1 MAQLSDYQPSKSH
14 SSGSDRSESDPV
26 FSDPFEVFTRI
37 GLLKTQE
44 NDPRYVNIK
53 KQLAA
58 AMQSA
63 GVDDASVVAIHRNLF
78 SGSTRHATWQAHR
91 IVEKAVAEKCG
102 GNANV
107 GWGWYGGS
115 RDLICR
121 TVLHGFFC
129 SRSDPGPYGI
139 GVHLFSNNHSF
150 DCARSSDPDENGRR
164 HILICRVIL
173 GKIELV
179 PFGSKQFSPSS
190 REFDSGVDS
199 LVNPKRFII
208 WSSDMNSH
216 ILPLFVVSFRAPAN
230 LRGKKLRTNFVCCIV
245 SDIPRSIQPSA
256 AAAVRQPPPTAV
268 RQPARRSATLNITN
282 IMNALAEVL
291 PAPSMVLLNK
301 SATDFR
307 AKRIT
312 SAQLIR
318 RMGTL
323 AGKELLASVVKSC
336 KRSESNPI
344 HQRDDTNNGS

>member
-1 MAQLSDYQPSKSH
+1 
-14 SSGSDRSESDPV
+14 
-26 FSDPFEVFTRI
+26 
-37 GLLKTQE
+37 
-44 NDPRYVNIK
+44 
-53 KQLAA
+53 
-58 AMQSA
+58 MQSA
-63 GVDDASVVAIHRNLF
+63 GVLDASVVAVHRYLF
-78 SGSTRHATWQAHR
+78 SGWTRHATWQAHR
-91 IVEKAVAEKCG
+91 IIEKVVAEKCG

-129 SRSDPGPYGI
+129 SRSDHPGPYGI
-139 GVHLFSNNHSF
+139 GVHLFSSNHSF
-150 DCARSSDPDENGRR
+150 DCARSSDPDENGLR

-173 GKIELV
+173 GKRELV
-179 PFGSKQFSPSS
+179 PFGSKQSSPSS

-230 LRGKKLRTNFVCCIV
+230 LRGKKLRKLN
-245 SDIPRSIQPSA
+245 IPRSIQPSA
-256 AAAVRQPPPTAV
+256 AAAAAV
-268 RQPARRSATLNITN
+268 RQPARRSATLNVTN

-312 SAQLIR
+312 RAQLIR

>member
-1 MAQLSDYQPSKSH
+1 MAQLSIIFDDDEKSH
-14 SSGSDRSESDPV
+14 SSGSDRSESDSV

-37 GLLKTQE
+37 GLLKAQE

-63 GVDDASVVAIHRNLF
+63 GVNANVVAIHRNTF
-78 SGSTRHATWQAHR
+78 SGSTRHATLQAHR
-91 IVEKAVAEKCG
+91 IIEKAVAEKCG

-129 SRSDPGPYGI
+129 SRSDQPGPYGI

-150 DCARSSDPDENGRR
+150 DCARSSDADENGLR
-164 HILICRVIL
+164 HILVCRVIL
-173 GKIELV
+173 GKREMV

-190 REFDSGVDS
+190 MEFDSGVDS

-230 LRGKKLRTNFVCCIV
+230 LRGKKLN
-245 SDIPRSIQPSA
+245 IPRSIQPSA
-256 AAAVRQPPPTAV
+256 AAAAV
-268 RQPARRSATLNITN
+268 RQPARRSATLKVTD

-291 PAPSMVLLNK
+291 PAPSMVLLKK